1 MRSFC
6 RYGEGKLLD
15 FDLGASFL
23 EFGSDLL
30 GLVLGDSFLEGL
42 GSAVD
47 HFLGFLQAQAG
58 QGTDDLDDSDL
69 VGASGLQDDVELGI
83 LFLSGSSAGS
93 GSGDS
98 SGSGGN
104 AELLFQSMN
113 QLGQL
118 ENGEGLNFFDH
129 SSNLFGCHNSYL
141 Q

>member
-69 VGASGLQDDVELGI
+69 VGASGLQDDVELGL
-83 LFLSGSSAGS
+83 LFLSS
-93 GSGDS
+93 GSTGSRKLAADS
-98 SGSGGN
+98 K
-104 AELLFQSMN
+104 ATPEQSAASARITSTFP
-113 QLGQL
+113 LPR
-118 ENGEGLNFFDH
+118 
-129 SSNLFGCHNSYL
+129 S
-141 Q
+141 